1 MCRDVVVVV
10 VVIVGVVVFPVVGG
24 VIGVA
29 AVVEFSLLG
38 VVALVWE
45 QSSNSRGFEFLKQSS
60 KSDKKNNIILQVMF

>member
-24 VIGVA
+24 VI